1 MTATLDRRLAGLLA
15 ALLLAIGVAAAPAR
29 DGGRADS
36 AQTHASRA

>member
-15 ALLLAIGVAAAPAR
+15 TLLLTIGVAAAPAR
-29 DGGRADS
+29 DGGRGDT